1 MIKASALLAFTYC
14 IMFFLRRRPAA
25 ERHMLWVIAMCS
37 AALLPLL
44 TLALP
49 SWQPALATK
58 VAGAFPEV
66 LRSNSYS
73 GG

>member
-37 AALLPLL
+37 AALLP
-44 TLALP
+44 T
-49 SWQPALATK
+49 AT
-58 VAGAFPEV
+58 VI
-66 LRSNSYS
+66 R
-73 GG
+73 